1 MEWILSLA
9 MITIK
14 IADQYSP
21 TPAGRHISDGPF
33 SGEQF
38 RDKFLVPALTRAAET
53 SDKVVVI
60 LDGARY
66 LSSFLDEAFGGLVR
80 VSGFTKDQLALLLE
94 IQALDPSYEVYQN
107 LAWCYISNASAE
119 RPLAS

>member
-1 MEWILSLA
+1 

-14 IADQYSP
+14 IADQYSR
-21 TPAGRHISDGPF
+21 TPRGRHISDGPF

-38 RDKFLVPALTRAAET
+38 RDRFLVPALTRAAET

-60 LDGARY
+60 LDGTRY

-80 VSGFTKDQLALLLE
+80 VCGFTKDQLALLLE
-94 IQALDPSYEVYQN
+94 IQALDPSYEVYGN
-107 LAWCYISNASAE
+107 LAWCYISNARAE